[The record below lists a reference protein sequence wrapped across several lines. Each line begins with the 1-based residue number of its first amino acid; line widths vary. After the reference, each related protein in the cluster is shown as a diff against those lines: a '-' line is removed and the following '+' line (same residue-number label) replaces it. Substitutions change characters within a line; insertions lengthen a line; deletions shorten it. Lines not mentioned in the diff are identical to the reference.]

1 MINAG
6 ATPAAYAV
14 AAVALTDA
22 GGCAV
27 VVSKDV
33 GRATFSL
40 SLFDLTRVIELSSVR
55 SGTTGTGAYHGQG
68 DTDDGFAP
76 GP

>member
-1 MINAG
+1 M
-6 ATPAAYAV
+6 
-14 AAVALTDA
+14 
-22 GGCAV
+22 
-27 VVSKDV
+27 SKDV

-40 SLFDLTRVIELSSVR
+40 SLFDLTGVIELSSVR
-55 SGTTGTGAYHGQG
+55 SGTTGTGAYQVHA